1 MSAIPTQHES
11 GAIERACARFDADAF
26 GRSLVESGALRDV
39 DWKTAC
45 AVAQQGEQSPLR
57 AILDLGQMS
66 EDDLASAIA
75 ETLGVPLWDCKN
87 EQAPV
92 SDALPR
98 AFQQS
103 SGVLALEPGAD
114 DAAPTLV
121 LVDPADRFAVRSALT
136 QLDALAPGGV
146 EMRIGTHRDVQAFL
160 AANAEES
167 KTDTADHD
175 GETIDVAGEI
185 SHLRDM
191 ASEAPVI
198 RLFNQTIERA
208 IDLGASDV
216 HFERFDHKTSLRV
229 RVDGMLIEQPPPPTQ
244 SFDALLCRIKIMAGL
259 DIAERR
265 LAQDGR
271 IRMRLRGRS
280 VDLRVSLVPTMYG
293 QDAAIRIQDRQR
305 LGDIALTDLGYEP
318 AQIEWLQAA
327 AARSHGILLITGPTG
342 SGKTTTLY
350 ALLRTLVG
358 GERKIVTVEDPVEYA
373 MEGVN
378 QIQVNPAIGLT
389 FDNTLRHIL
398 RHDPDTILIGE
409 IRDKETAQMAFQS
422 ALTGHMVL
430 STLHTNSA
438 PGAFLRLIDMGV
450 EPYLVNAAVEG
461 VTAQRLLR
469 KRCAACDNEPSKR
482 DVCETC
488 RGLGY
493 RGRVAVMEY
502 AGLSAPVKRAIAR
515 DDADERIVR
524 QALEATGFETMRTVA
539 DRLVR
544 AGVTDEAEVVRVLGL
559 NDPESPA

>member
-1 MSAIPTQHES
+1 LSALPTQPE
-11 GAIERACARFDADAF
+11 AATIERACARFDAAAF
-26 GRSLVESGALRDV
+26 GAGLVERGALRDV
-39 DWKTAC
+39 DWKTAQ
-45 AVAQQGEQSPLR
+45 AVAQQGEQTPLR
-57 AILDLGQMS
+57 AMLDLGQIS
-66 EDDLASAIA
+66 EDDLAGAIA
-75 ETLGVPLWDCKN
+75 GAVG
-87 EQAPV
+87 APV
-92 SDALPR
+92 WDPKRERSSISDALPL
-98 AFQQS
+98 AFQSS
-103 SGVLALEPGAD
+103 SGVLALEPVD
-114 DAAPTLV
+114 DEALPALV
-121 LVDPADRFAVRSALT
+121 LVDPSDRFAVRSALS
-136 QLDALAPGGV
+136 QVGVVAPDGIDI
-146 EMRIGTHRDVQAFL
+146 RIGTHRDVQAFL
-160 AANAEES
+160 EANAEAAEPELAS
-167 KTDTADHD
+167 ADGD
-175 GETIDVAGEI
+175 PMDVAGEI

-208 IDLGASDV
+208 MDLGASDV
-216 HFERFDHKTSLRV
+216 HIERYDHRTSLRV
-229 RVDGMLIEQPPPPTQ
+229 RVDGMLVEQPPPP
-244 SFDALLCRIKIMAGL
+244 SASYDALLCRIKIMAEL

-305 LGDIALTDLGYEP
+305 LGDIGLPDLGYEP
-318 AQIEWLQAA
+318 RQIGWLKDTAAQ
-327 AARSHGILLITGPTG
+327 SHGILLITGPTG

-389 FDNTLRHIL
+389 FGNTLRHIL

-409 IRDKETAQMAFQS
+409 IRDQETAQMAFQS

-438 PGAFLRLIDMGV
+438 PGAFVRLIDMGV

-469 KRCAACDNEPSKR
+469 KRCPDCENDPARRTGCEP
-482 DVCETC
+482 C

-502 AGLSAPVKRAIAR
+502 AGVSAPVKRAIAR
-515 DDADERIVR
+515 EDADERHVR
-524 QALEATGFETMRTVA
+524 EALESTGFETMRQVA
-539 DRLVR
+539 GRLVS

-559 NDPESPA
+559 VDPDASA

>member
-1 MSAIPTQHES
+1 MSAIPAQPNS
-11 GAIERACARFDADAF
+11 PAIERSCASFDAGAF
-26 GRSLVESGALRDV
+26 GRSLVDQGVLRDV
-39 DWKTAC
+39 DWKTAS
-45 AVAQQGEQSPLR
+45 AVASQSGQTPLR
-57 AILDLGQMS
+57 ALLDLGLMS
-66 EDDLASAIA
+66 EDDLARAVARSMGAAVWEIKD
-75 ETLGVPLWDCKN
+75 ERGV
-87 EQAPV
+87 V
-92 SDALPR
+92 SDAIPR

-103 SGVLALEPGAD
+103 SGVLAIEPPTD
-114 DAAPTLV
+114 DAPPTLV
-121 LVDPADRFAVRSALT
+121 IADPSDRFTVRGALSRMR
-136 QLDALAPGGV
+136 AGSPGGV
-146 EMRIGTHRDVQAFL
+146 ELRIGTHRDVQAFL
-160 AANAEES
+160 AADAGGDES
-167 KTDTADHD
+167 PEQREG
-175 GETIDVAGEI
+175 GELMDVAGEL

-208 IDLGASDV
+208 MDLGASDV
-216 HFERFDHKTSLRV
+216 HFERFDHRTSLRV
-229 RVDGMLIEQPPPPTQ
+229 RVDGMLIEQPPPPSA

-305 LGDIALTDLGYEP
+305 LGDIALSDLGYEP
-318 AQIEWLQAA
+318 SQIDWLKRT

-378 QIQVNPAIGLT
+378 QIQVNPAIGLM
-389 FDNTLRHIL
+389 FGSTLRHIL

-409 IRDKETAQMAFQS
+409 IRDSETAQMAFQS

-438 PGAFLRLIDMGV
+438 PGAYVRLIDMGV

-469 KRCAACDNEPSKR
+469 KRCAVCGNDPDKRGRCEP
-482 DVCETC
+482 C

-493 RGRVAVMEY
+493 RGRVAVMEH
-502 AGLSAPVKRAIAR
+502 ASPTAQVKRVIAR
-515 DDADERIVR
+515 DDADERMVR
-524 QALEATGFETMRTVA
+524 EALERSGFEPMRAVA
-539 DRLVR
+539 QRLVG
-544 AGVTDEAEVVRVLGL
+544 AGITDEAEVVRVLGL
-559 NDPESPA
+559 SDPESPA